1 MKNIKLKLLA
11 VAIAPFMLFSCSLNN
26 NNKDINAQWA
36 IGDKLAGNQPTP
48 TDISYSLERYNLIR
62 RAYWVNGMKEKAM
75 AVTRPAEVPMG
86 YCVLFTESG
95 NVIAQFAV
103 DGKVTSLNSYL
114 TPSTVP
120 TSYGDKELPDVDGSY
135 GENDVG
141 IFFFTPTWQYI
152 EWDAHYLYSDE
163 PFKISETVLGEY

>member
-1 MKNIKLKLLA
+1 MKHLK
-11 VAIAPFMLFSCSLNN
+11 IMLMASAMLMCACDMSNNQKDLNN
-26 NNKDINAQWA
+26 QWEVGN
-36 IGDKLAGNQPTP
+36 ILAGNQPIP

-62 RAYWVNGMKEKAM
+62 RAYWVNGLKEKAM
-75 AVTRPAEVPMG
+75 AVARPAEVPLG

-95 NVIAQFAV
+95 TVIGQFAV

-114 TPSTVP
+114 TPSTTP
-120 TSYGDKELPDVDGSY
+120 TSGGGYRELPDVDGAY

-141 IFFFTPTWQYI
+141 IFFFTPSWQYI

-163 PFKISETVLGEY
+163 PFKISDTILGEY

>member
-1 MKNIKLKLLA
+1 MKHFKIMLLA
-11 VAIAPFMLFSCSLNN
+11 SSMIMCACSMNN
-26 NNKDINAQWA
+26 NQADISAQWA
-36 IGDKLAGNQPTP
+36 VGDKLAGNQPTP
-48 TDISYSLERYNLIR
+48 TDIQYSLERYNLIR

-114 TPSTVP
+114 TPSAVP
-120 TSYGDKELPDVDGSY
+120 TTSGGQKELPDVDGAY
-135 GENDVG
+135 GENDIG
-141 IFFFTPTWQYI
+141 IFFFTPSWQYI

>member
-1 MKNIKLKLLA
+1 MKKIASKLL
-11 VAIAPFMLFSCSLNN
+11 VAMAASLMLFSCATNSQA
-26 NNKDINAQWA
+26 DISAQWEV
-36 IGDKLAGNQPTP
+36 GNRLAGNQPTP
-48 TDISYSLERYNLIR
+48 TDIQYSLERYNLIR

-95 NVIAQFAV
+95 NVIGQFAV

-114 TPSTVP
+114 TPSTTP
-120 TSYGDKELPDVDGSY
+120 TGSGGQRELPDVDGAY
-135 GENDVG
+135 GENDIG
-141 IFFFTPTWQYI
+141 IFFFTPSWQYI